1 MADLNLMLAVALF
14 FASAALA
21 GYVALLRGRVFWKEY
36 ESIFKESARVNL
48 SDFFLFIDPHRLFL
62 VNLAALVVLPLLTL
76 LATGDILVALAA
88 FVLLLFV
95 PSLIYRHLRRRR
107 WREFEQQMPDALAM
121 ISSALA
127 AGASLNIALES
138 LVREQPPPLSQ
149 EFTLFLREQ
158 RLGVDFETSL
168 RNLERRVPIDDL
180 LMFTAAL
187 RIAREIGGNL
197 GEILDRLA
205 DTLRRKAAM
214 EGKIESLTAQGRMQ
228 GYVMTLLP
236 VLLGFLLFLLEP
248 EAMGKLFTT
257 EKGWAVVFVVLVME
271 SLGYIFIRKVTR
283 VDI

>member
-1 MADLNLMLAVALF
+1 MSSLFLPLAVTLF
-14 FASAALA
+14 FASAFLA
-21 GYVALLRGRVFWKEY
+21 GYVAALHGRLFWKDY
-36 ESIFKESARVNL
+36 EAIFKESARVNL

-62 VNLAALVVLPLLTL
+62 INAAALVILPVLVLLV
-76 LATGDILVALAA
+76 TGDYVIALAA
-88 FVLLLFV
+88 FAVLLLI
-95 PSLIYRHLRRRR
+95 PSFLYRHLRRRR
-107 WREFEQQMPDALAM
+107 WREFERQMPDALAM
-121 ISSALA
+121 ISSSLA

-138 LVREQPPPLSQ
+138 LVREQEPPLSQ
-149 EFTLFLREQ
+149 EFMLFLREQ

-168 RNLERRVPIDDL
+168 RNLERRMPIEDL
-180 LMFTAAL
+180 RMFASAL
-187 RIAREIGGNL
+187 RIAREVGGNL

-257 EKGWAVVFVVLVME
+257 AKGWAVVIVVLVME
-271 SLGYIFIRKVTR
+271 ILGYVFIRKVTR